1 MILTFDTTSTG
12 EGYLKIKSSGKS
24 ITIFV
29 GRKLHIILG
38 VLVASLLLLS
48 GSCGKEKPCQDLPDL
63 YVDIF
68 IQPNTLD
75 FIADGG
81 WAYVT
86 ANSPS
91 RGIIVYRPF
100 HDEFI
105 AYERIC
111 PYDPYG
117 CCEQGDPNSCAR
129 LYVEENGIII
139 VDSCCMSR
147 YLMTD
152 GTPFEGPS
160 NCLLYQYQTLYDG
173 TYLRIF
179 N

>member
-1 MILTFDTTSTG
+1 MQGHVSMDPSTKISEIPVYSKILLS
-12 EGYLKIKSSGKS
+12 
-24 ITIFV
+24 V
-29 GRKLHIILG
+29 GILVV
-38 VLVASLLLLS
+38 VLVLLG

-63 YVDIF
+63 YVDVF

-105 AYERIC
+105 AFERIC

-117 CCEQGDPNSCAR
+117 CCNQGDANQCTR
-129 LYVEENGIII
+129 LYVEENGITVI
-139 VDSCCMSR
+139 DSCCMSR

-160 NCLLYQYQTLYDG
+160 TCLLYQYQTLYDG